1 MVRSSRRHV
10 DPVEVGEDNPLD
22 DCNIKNQENVI
33 LKVRLT
39 TSAPTLSLSHP
50 DPNFHLILDVETFY
64 SPQPN
69 SALTIS
75 TGRSVLDTASPY
87 FAGVPGAFHLVC
99 IAEGPAKLMLTLQA
113 HPNYV
118 RHDPINKDLLRD
130 PEFDHLHPTVKRE
143 ELKMGMKYRV
153 WMSHSLLC
161 SARRYSYWGDMEVEL
176 KDKKLSSYSP
186 DESPAEEL
194 GYSAEVIEVDGWR
207 WRDNEEVETGGNV
220 GALALPFTRQAR
232 SMLRGAEAQASGNE
246 DPSRGI
252 VSSSAQHRT
261 SPEGKRKFGYW
272 WQCSRAGNVIIDPP
286 WRLSDSDV
294 RAVSGLSGVYRRLLA
309 LARNLSVLPFHLVG
323 PLV

>member
-1 MVRSSRRHV
+1 MVRSSCRHV

-22 DCNIKNQENVI
+22 DCIIKNQENVI

-39 TSAPTLSLSHP
+39 TSAPTLSMSHP

-130 PEFDHLHPTVKRE
+130 PEFDHLQFVTIPASESIRIEHPLSLEQILRENPTVKRE

-161 SARRYSYWGDMEVEL
+161 SVGRYSYWGDMEVEL

-194 GYSAEVIEVDGWR
+194 GYSAEVIEADGWALKR
-207 WRDNEEVETGGNV
+207 HRSPDMRGNV
-220 GALALPFTRQAR
+220 GR
-232 SMLRGAEAQASGNE
+232 
-246 DPSRGI
+246 
-252 VSSSAQHRT
+252 
-261 SPEGKRKFGYW
+261 FGP
-272 WQCSRAGNVIIDPP
+272 VFEF
-286 WRLSDSDV
+286 V
-294 RAVSGLSGVYRRLLA
+294 E
-309 LARNLSVLPFHLVG
+309 
-323 PLV
+323 